1 MKKVWGISVE
11 LKSVDVNSDYQHFR
25 GAVEIMKDFIKKANV
40 LPEVL
45 DIYPQGYDDLTIE
58 VDEQYKEEAIKFAKY
73 LDIVLDKAS
82 ENYREVFDVEYN
94 AQVLGL
100 TDKETSE
107 PLPGFNS
114 IYSGK

>member
-1 MKKVWGISVE
+1 MRKVWGISVE
-11 LKSVDVNSDYQHFR
+11 LKSVDANSNYAHFR
-25 GAVEIMKDFIKKANV
+25 GAVEVMEDFIKKADI

-45 DIYPQGYDDLTIE
+45 DICPLGYEDLTIE
-58 VDEQYKEEAIKFAKY
+58 VDEQYRDEAVKFAKY

-82 ENYREVFDVEYN
+82 ESYREGYDVEYN

-100 TDKETSE
+100 MEWETSD

-114 IYSGK
+114 IYTGR

>member
-11 LKSVDVNSDYQHFR
+11 LKSVDSNSNYQHFT
-25 GAVEIMKDFIKKANV
+25 GAVEVMKSYIEKSNI

-45 DIYPQGYDDLTIE
+45 DIGPLGYDDLTIE

-82 ENYREVFDVEYN
+82 ESYRKVFDVEYN

-100 TDKETSE
+100 TDKETLE

-114 IYSGK
+114 VYSGK

>member
-1 MKKVWGISVE
+1 MRKVWGISVE
-11 LKSVDVNSDYQHFR
+11 LKSVDANSNYEHFR
-25 GAVEIMKDFIKKANV
+25 GAVEIMEDFVKKADL

-45 DIYPQGYDDLTIE
+45 DICPLGYDDLTIE

-82 ENYREVFDVEYN
+82 KSYRDSFDVEYN
-94 AQVLGL
+94 AQIVGL
-100 TDKETSE
+100 MDWDTSE

-114 IYSGK
+114 VYSGK

>member
-1 MKKVWGISVE
+1 MRKVWGISVE
-11 LKSVDVNSDYQHFR
+11 LKSVDANGNYAHFS
-25 GAVEIMKDFIKKANV
+25 GAVKVMEDLIKKADL

-45 DIYPQGYDDLTIE
+45 DICPLGYEDLTIE
-58 VDEQYKEEAIKFAKY
+58 VDEQYRDEAVKFAKY

-82 ENYREVFDVEYN
+82 ESYRKGYDVEYN

-100 TDKETSE
+100 MDWDTSD

-114 IYSGK
+114 IYTGR